1 MADQTQQ
8 FANQV
13 QDLTRFISAAL
24 QGMAEMQFNVL
35 HRLAEVQRTQLS
47 QVANAVTNQLQLIST
62 TRDPGQFTGAQTDLV
77 MTYGH
82 QYAESMKEAADIV
95 VQAWQEYG
103 NQLAKTTSVF
113 AGETQRAVRTAA
125 GKTEK
130 GEASSRTGKPFKK
143 T

>member
-13 QDLTRFISAAL
+13 QDLSRFISTAI

-35 HRLAEVQRTQLS
+35 HRLAEVQRAQLT

-62 TRDPGQFTGAQTDLV
+62 TRDPGQFTGAQRDLV
-77 MTYGH
+77 MTYG
-82 QYAESMKEAADIV
+82 QRYAESMKEAADIV

-103 NQLAKTTSVF
+103 KQLAKTTSAF
-113 AGETQRAVRTAA
+113 AGETQQAVRTAA
-125 GKTEK
+125 AQTEK
-130 GEASSRTGKPFKK
+130 GEASSREGKPSKK

>member
-8 FANQV
+8 FTNQV
-13 QDLTRFISAAL
+13 QDLSRFISAAI

-35 HRLAEVQRTQLS
+35 HRLAEVQRAQLT

-62 TRDPGQFTGAQTDLV
+62 TRDPSQFTGAQRDLV

-82 QYAESMKEAADIV
+82 RYAESMKEAADIV
-95 VQAWQEYG
+95 IQAWQEYG
-103 NQLAKTTSVF
+103 DQLAKTTSAF
-113 AGETQRAVRTAA
+113 AGETQRAVRSAA
-125 GKTEK
+125 TQTEK
-130 GEASSRTGKPFKK
+130 GEASSRKGKPSKK

>member
-8 FANQV
+8 FTNQV
-13 QDLTRFISAAL
+13 QDLSRFISAAL

-35 HRLAEVQRTQLS
+35 HRLAEVQRAQLT
-47 QVANAVTNQLQLIST
+47 QVASAVTNQLQLIST

-82 QYAESMKEAADIV
+82 QYAESMKEAANIV

-103 NQLAKTTSVF
+103 DQLAKTTSAF
-113 AGETQRAVRTAA
+113 ASETQRAARTAA
-125 GKTEK
+125 AQAEK
-130 GEASSRTGKPFKK
+130 GGGSSRKSKPSKK
-143 T
+143 S